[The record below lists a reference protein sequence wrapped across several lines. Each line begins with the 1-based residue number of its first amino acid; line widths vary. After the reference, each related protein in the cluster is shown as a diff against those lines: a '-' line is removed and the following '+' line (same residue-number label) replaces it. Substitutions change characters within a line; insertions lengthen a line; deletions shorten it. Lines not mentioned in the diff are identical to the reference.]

1 MEIKLGDASMFG
13 WFIVAIAALMS
24 VGIYVAYRKG
34 HGIRIKYV
42 ISVIVMFIVGVKWLL
57 EN

>member
-1 MEIKLGDASMFG
+1 MFG